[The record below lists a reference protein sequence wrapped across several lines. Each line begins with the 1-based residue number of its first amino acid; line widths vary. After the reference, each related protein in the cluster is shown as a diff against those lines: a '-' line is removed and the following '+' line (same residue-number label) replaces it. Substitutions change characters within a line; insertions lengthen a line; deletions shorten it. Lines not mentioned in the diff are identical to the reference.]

1 MEKIYQKQLPT
12 GRGETSL
19 LDLLHLQ
26 IRQMPLRLQAPAPM
40 AGPVKP
46 FNSYRV

>member
-1 MEKIYQKQLPT
+1 MDKNLQKQTLT

-26 IRQMPLRLQAPAPM
+26 IRQTPLRLQAPDPM
-40 AGPVKP
+40 AGSVKP
-46 FNSYRV
+46 LNSSRV